1 MMTNLIVISGPSG
14 SGKST
19 LIRRLLEK
27 HREIVFSVSHTT
39 RPRRERE
46 IDGKDYYF
54 VSVDQFKQ
62 MIANNEFVEYAEV
75 FGNYYGTSY
84 REIETR
90 GNANYNN
97 FLALDIDVQGA
108 RNIRKKYLEA
118 LFIFIIPP
126 SLEELQNRLLK
137 REKKEDENTRKR
149 LEIAR
154 QELKEYEIYDYIV
167 VNKDLDQAFFILNS
181 IYTAYRNTT
190 ARREYFIKRLLAGGK
205 E

>member
-1 MMTNLIVISGPSG
+1 MNNLIVISGPSG

-19 LIRRLLEK
+19 LIRRLLQK
-27 HREIVFSVSHTT
+27 HPEIVFSVSHTT

-46 IDGKDYYF
+46 VEGKDYYF
-54 VSVDQFKQ
+54 ISLEQFKQ
-62 MIANNEFVEYAEV
+62 MIAKDEFVEWAEV
-75 FGNYYGTSY
+75 YGNYYGTGY
-84 REIETR
+84 REIETK
-90 GNANYNN
+90 GKAGYNK

-108 RNIRKKYLEA
+108 RNIRRKYPEA
-118 LFIFIIPP
+118 LFIFVIPP

-137 REKKEDENTRKR
+137 REKKEDENTRRR

-167 VNKDLDQAFFILNS
+167 VNKDLDEAFYILNS

-190 ARREYFIKRLLAGGK
+190 ARREYYIKRLLTGGN

>member
-1 MMTNLIVISGPSG
+1 MNNLIVISGPSG

-19 LIRRLLEK
+19 LIRRLLHK

-46 IDGKDYYF
+46 VEGKDYYF
-54 VSVDQFKQ
+54 IGVDQFKQ
-62 MIANNEFVEYAEV
+62 MIDNNEFVEWADVY
-75 FGNYYGTSY
+75 GNFYGTGY
-84 REIETR
+84 REIETK
-90 GNANYNN
+90 GNAGYNN

-108 RNIRKKYLEA
+108 RNIRQKYPEA
-118 LFIFIIPP
+118 LFIFVIPP
-126 SLEELQNRLLK
+126 SLEELENRLLK
-137 REKKEDENTRKR
+137 REKKEDDNTRRR

-167 VNKDLDQAFFILNS
+167 VNKDLDQAFYILNS
-181 IYTAYRNTT
+181 IYTAYRNTR
-190 ARREYFIKRLLAGGK
+190 ARREYFIKRLLTGGK

>member
-1 MMTNLIVISGPSG
+1 MNNLIVISGPSG

-19 LIRRLLEK
+19 LIRRLLQK

-54 VSVDQFKQ
+54 VTGEQFRQ
-62 MIANNEFVEYAEV
+62 MIDNNEFVEWAQVY
-75 FGNYYGTSY
+75 GNYYGTGY
-84 REIETR
+84 REIETK
-90 GNANYNN
+90 GNSGYNQ

-108 RNIRKKYLEA
+108 GNIRKKYPEA
-118 LFIFIIPP
+118 LFIFVVPP

-190 ARREYFIKRLLAGGK
+190 ARREYFIKRLLTGGK

>member
-1 MMTNLIVISGPSG
+1 MNNLIVISGPSG

-19 LIRRLLEK
+19 LIRRLLQK
-27 HREIVFSVSHTT
+27 HGEIVFSVSHTT

-54 VSVDQFKQ
+54 ISVDQFKQ
-62 MIANNEFVEYAEV
+62 MIANDEFVEWAEV
-75 FGNYYGTSY
+75 YGNFYGTGY
-84 REIETR
+84 REIETK
-90 GNANYNN
+90 GKAGYNQ

-108 RNIRKKYLEA
+108 RNIRQKYPEA
-118 LFIFIIPP
+118 LFIFVIPP

-137 REKKEDENTRKR
+137 REKKEDDNTRKR

-154 QELKEYEIYDYIV
+154 QELNEYGIYDYIV

-181 IYTAYRNTT
+181 IYNAYRNTT
-190 ARREYFIKRLLAGGK
+190 ARREYYIKKLLTGGK

>member
-1 MMTNLIVISGPSG
+1 MNNIIVISGPSG

-19 LIRRLLEK
+19 LIRRLLQK
-27 HREIVFSVSHTT
+27 HPEIVFSVSHTT

-46 IDGKDYYF
+46 VEGRDYYF
-54 VSVDQFKQ
+54 IGVEQFKQ
-62 MIANNEFVEYAEV
+62 MISKDEFVEWAEV
-75 FGNYYGTSY
+75 YGNYYGTGA

-90 GNANYNN
+90 GKQEQNK

-108 RNIRKKYLEA
+108 RNIKSKYPDA
-118 LFIFIIPP
+118 LFIFVVPP
-126 SLEELQNRLLK
+126 SLEELENRLLK
-137 REKKEDENTRKR
+137 REKKEDESTRTR

-154 QELKEYEIYDYIV
+154 QELKEYGIYDYIV
-167 VNKDLDQAFFILNS
+167 VNKDLDEAFYILNA

-190 ARREYFIKRLLAGGK
+190 ARREYYIKRLAMGGK